1 MSVLLLHR
9 APDVT
14 ISAADFWIA
23 ENDPFR
29 GGPPST
35 SWTPIDSVRSSRAR
49 PLKGTS
55 TWTSRSPS
63 WISSGMTF
71 STRARKAAGRG
82 AISDIDM
89 RVAMRAL
96 KRSSER
102 AGEPFKLPF
111 RDDSTWK
118 SYWIRKGAAGTG
130 GWQARR
136 DPLGDLFDGVVCVPH
151 GRSRAALWIRRWRKR
166 YRPASVLGGTR
177 WIRPSGNS
185 ESISRTAE
193 TPQDYKAVGLDCVT
207 ITEALGRVVYNHA
220 RHTPAGEAEPHEGKT
235 KLRLERYIEERLPG
249 AESAE
254 LRKLTRAAIEMAE
267 AVKHGRTPDR
277 TKAGIAADAVIL
289 LANML
294 RRLEELRRP

>member
-9 APDVT
+9 VPDVT

-23 ENDPFR
+23 ENDPFAVVPVDVLDTDR
-29 GGPPST
+29 LRALIEARDPEGHT
-35 SWTPIDSVRSSRAR
+35 DLDVTLALMDLVRDDLQHS
-49 PLKGTS
+49 GTEG
-55 TWTSRSPS
+55 
-63 WISSGMTF
+63 SG
-71 STRARKAAGRG
+71 SGR
-82 AISDIDM
+82 ISDIDM
-89 RVAMRAL
+89 RVAVRAL
-96 KRSSER
+96 ERSSER
-102 AGEPFKLPF
+102 AGQPFKLPF
-111 RDDSTWK
+111 RDHTTWK

-136 DPLGDLFDGVVCVPH
+136 DLLGDLFDE
-151 GRSRAALWIRRWRKR
+151 SYASLMAAQDRALDSTLAEAVSPRERLGWHEVDTAIGELRKHF
-166 YRPASVLGGTR
+166 
-177 WIRPSGNS
+177 
-185 ESISRTAE
+185 RTAE